1 MSESTRVGEALRA
14 AVAGGHAAKLIG
26 SATAIFQAGGNKLLS
41 AAAQSTLRTA
51 VEKGA
56 EKAIATATGAFALPA
71 ELSPRKLIGSGA
83 RATTAVVKGGARVA
97 VREIAKGT
105 GKAAGIGFV
114 VDGAVATVEG
124 VVAVRAGTMD
134 RNEAMK
140 HVAKEATTGAI
151 ATGAGVL
158 LATGLVAL
166 TGGVAAPVVFA
177 VGAVGSIGTKRVL
190 RKWIGGSNPII
201 VTA

>member
-1 MSESTRVGEALRA
+1 MSESTRLGEALKA

-26 SATAIFQAGGNKLLS
+26 SATAIFRAGGNKLLS
-41 AAAQSTLRTA
+41 EAARSTLRSA

-56 EKAIATATGAFALPA
+56 ERAIATATGALLPA
-71 ELSPRKLIGSGA
+71 ELSPMKLLAGGA

-97 VREIAKGT
+97 AREIAKGA

-114 VDGAVATVEG
+114 LDGAVATVEG

-134 RNEAMK
+134 RNAAVK
-140 HVAKEATTGAI
+140 HVAKEATTGAV

-158 LATGLVAL
+158 LATGLVAI

-177 VGAVGSIGTKRVL
+177 VGALGSIGVKRVL
-190 RKWIGGSNPII
+190 RRWVG
-201 VTA
+201 

>member
-1 MSESTRVGEALRA
+1 MSTETTRLGEAFRGA
-14 AVAGGHAAKLIG
+14 IAGGHAAKLIG
-26 SATAIFQAGGNKLLS
+26 SATAIFKAGGNKVLS
-41 AAAQSTLRTA
+41 EATQSTLRAA

-56 EKAIATATGAFALPA
+56 EKAIASATGALALPA
-71 ELSPRKLIGSGA
+71 ELSPMKLIGSGA

-97 VREIAKGT
+97 VREIAKGA

-134 RNEAMK
+134 KNAAVK
-140 HVAKEATTGAI
+140 HVAKEATTGAV

-177 VGAVGSIGTKRVL
+177 VGALGSIGTKRVL
-190 RKWIGGSNPII
+190 RRWVG
-201 VTA
+201 

>member
-1 MSESTRVGEALRA
+1 MSESTRLGEALRA

-41 AAAQSTLRTA
+41 EAAQSTLRTA
-51 VEKGA
+51 VEKTA
-56 EKAIATATGAFALPA
+56 ENAIATATGALLPPG
-71 ELSPRKLIGSGA
+71 LSPTKLIGSGV
-83 RATTAVVKGGARVA
+83 RASATAVKGGARVA
-97 VREIAKGT
+97 AREIAKGA

-114 VDGAVATVEG
+114 VDGAVASVEG
-124 VVAVRAGTMD
+124 VLAVRAGTMNK
-134 RNEAMK
+134 NEAVK
-140 HVAKEATTGAI
+140 HVAKEATTGAV

-177 VGAVGSIGTKRVL
+177 VGALGSIGTKRVL
-190 RKWIGGSNPII
+190 RRW
-201 VTA
+201 VA

>member
-1 MSESTRVGEALRA
+1 MSTETTRLGEAFRGA
-14 AVAGGHAAKLIG
+14 IAGGHAAKLIG
-26 SATAIFQAGGNKLLS
+26 SATAIFKAGGNKVLS
-41 AAAQSTLRTA
+41 EATQSTLRAA

-56 EKAIATATGAFALPA
+56 EKAIASATGALALPA
-71 ELSPRKLIGSGA
+71 ELSPMKLIGSGA

-97 VREIAKGT
+97 VREIAKGA

-134 RNEAMK
+134 KNAAVK
-140 HVAKEATTGAI
+140 HVAKEATTGAV

-166 TGGVAAPVVFA
+166 AGGVAAPVVFA
-177 VGAVGSIGTKRVL
+177 VGALGSIGTKRVL
-190 RKWIGGSNPII
+190 RRWVG
-201 VTA
+201 

>member
-1 MSESTRVGEALRA
+1 MSESDNTRFGDALRA

-41 AAAQSTLRTA
+41 EASQSA
-51 VEKGA
+51 VRSLAEKGA
-56 EKAIATATGAFALPA
+56 ERVMSAAAGPLLPPG
-71 ELSPRKLIGSGA
+71 LSPVKLIGSGA
-83 RATTAVVKGGARVA
+83 RAGTAVVKGGARVA
-97 VREIAKGT
+97 AREIAKGA

-114 VDGAVATVEG
+114 VDGAVASVEG
-124 VVAVRAGTMD
+124 VLAVRAGTMD
-134 RNEAMK
+134 KNQAVK
-140 HVAKEATTGAI
+140 HVAKEATTGAV

-177 VGAVGSIGTKRVL
+177 VGAIGSIGTKRAL
-190 RKWIGGSNPII
+190 RRWVG
-201 VTA
+201 

>member
-1 MSESTRVGEALRA
+1 MSEGSESTRIAEALRGA
-14 AVAGGHAAKLIG
+14 IAGGHAAKLIG
-26 SATAIFQAGGNKLLS
+26 SATAIFRAGGNKVLS
-41 AAAQSTLRTA
+41 EAAQSTLRAA

-56 EKAIATATGAFALPA
+56 EKAIASATGALALPA
-71 ELSPRKLIGSGA
+71 ELSPMKLIGSGA
-83 RATTAVVKGGARVA
+83 RATTAVVKGSARMA
-97 VREIAKGT
+97 VREIAKGA

-134 RNEAMK
+134 KNAAVK
-140 HVAKEATTGAI
+140 HVAKEATTGAV

-177 VGAVGSIGTKRVL
+177 VGALGTIGTKRVL
-190 RKWIGGSNPII
+190 RRWVG
-201 VTA
+201 

>member
-56 EKAIATATGAFALPA
+56 EKAIATATGVLLPPD
-71 ELSPRKLIGSGA
+71 LSPMKLIGSGA
-83 RATTAVVKGGARVA
+83 RATSAVVKGGARVA
-97 VREIAKGT
+97 VREIAKGA

-134 RNEAMK
+134 KNEAMK
-140 HVAKEATTGAI
+140 HVAKEATTGAV
-151 ATGAGVL
+151 ATAAGVL
-158 LATGLVAL
+158 LATGLVAI

-177 VGAVGSIGTKRVL
+177 VGAIGSIGTKRAL
-190 RKWIGGSNPII
+190 RRWVSPPKPIL

>member
-1 MSESTRVGEALRA
+1 MSESTTRLGEALRA

-26 SATAIFQAGGNKLLS
+26 SATAIFKAGGNKLLS
-41 AAAQSTLRTA
+41 ETAQSSLRAA

-56 EKAIATATGAFALPA
+56 EKALAAATGSLLP
-71 ELSPRKLIGSGA
+71 EGLSPTKLIGSGA
-83 RATTAVVKGGARVA
+83 RATTAVVTGGARVA
-97 VREIAKGT
+97 AREIAKGA

-134 RNEAMK
+134 RNAAVK

-158 LATGLVAL
+158 LGTGLVVL

-177 VGAVGSIGTKRVL
+177 VGAIGSIGTKRAL
-190 RKWIGGSNPII
+190 KNWIG
-201 VTA
+201 

>member
-1 MSESTRVGEALRA
+1 MSESTRISEAVRA

-56 EKAIATATGAFALPA
+56 EKAIATATGALLPA
-71 ELSPRKLIGSGA
+71 DLSPMKLIGSGA
-83 RATTAVVKGGARVA
+83 RAGTAVVKGGARVA
-97 VREIAKGT
+97 AREIAKGA

-114 VDGAVATVEG
+114 VDGAVASVEG
-124 VVAVRAGTMD
+124 VLAVRAGTMD
-134 RNEAMK
+134 KNQAVK
-140 HVAKEATTGAI
+140 HVAKEATTGAV

-177 VGAVGSIGTKRVL
+177 VGAIGSIGTKRAL
-190 RKWIGGSNPII
+190 RRWVG
-201 VTA
+201 